1 MGSCKRP
8 HRQKAQQPYE
18 NKNAETVEKRL
29 DRDQPMKE
37 PPAIPAYGFQAIPFL
52 RAIAVREIDQLAHLD
67 LLAGIYFKR
76 AQIRDAI
83 I

>member
-1 MGSCKRP
+1 
-8 HRQKAQQPYE
+8 
-18 NKNAETVEKRL
+18 
-29 DRDQPMKE
+29 
-37 PPAIPAYGFQAIPFL
+37 L